1 MCNLFRV
8 KNSTWSKALVKGWAG
23 NGTPL
28 ASPSSLLSGANFCRS
43 LPVSL
48 KKFKIK
54 FVPDDSFCACPN

>member
-8 KNSTWSKALVKGWAG
+8 KNRTWSKALVKGWAG
-23 NGTPL
+23 KGTPL

-48 KKFKIK
+48 KK
-54 FVPDDSFCACPN
+54 N